1 MASTSS
7 FPSLVN
13 VMVICCSLWF
23 LSLHPSRSED
33 VFFPSQPSVSSIQY
47 RSLRDILFQSE
58 SAEIE
63 ASDLPVVLASF
74 HPDDP
79 SPTLASPPIASKD
92 GEVSQIR
99 FLDSDALSIPE
110 YFDDDENY
118 GEEIT
123 PTALYQEGEE
133 EEDLDVEIIPPVL
146 VRQSTSK
153 TTEEKDRWSW
163 PSTTKAIEESYQSR
177 SLGSVADNKAPLS
190 LIVKKTV
197 AKPYR
202 LLPRT
207 ASCPKLLHDLNITCS
222 LPTQLAK
229 KQPVVRYLSSIKISY
244 TSIKI
249 TFRFLVSFNC

>member
-1 MASTSS
+1 
-7 FPSLVN
+7 
-13 VMVICCSLWF
+13 MVICCSLWF

-47 RSLRDILFQSE
+47 RSLRDLLFQSE

-79 SPTLASPPIASKD
+79 SPTLASPQIASKD
-92 GEVSQIR
+92 GEVSPIR
-99 FLDSDALSIPE
+99 FLDSDALSIPD
-110 YFDDDENY
+110 YFDEND
-118 GEEIT
+118 GEDIN

-133 EEDLDVEIIPPVL
+133 EELDVEIIPPVL
-146 VRQSTSK
+146 VRQSASK
-153 TTEEKDRWSW
+153 TTEEQDRWSW
-163 PSTTKAIEESYQSR
+163 PSTTKAAIEESYQSR
-177 SLGSVADNKAPLS
+177 ALGSAAADNKASLS
-190 LIVKKTV
+190 LVVRKTV

-222 LPTQLAK
+222 LPTQLIK
-229 KQPVVRYLSSIKISY
+229 KQPVVRI
-244 TSIKI
+244 
-249 TFRFLVSFNC
+249 